1 MNILQMEDL
10 VKGMPDEMLMQE
22 AQMPSGQIPQFL
34 ALSEVQR
41 RKEMRDKFQAPPQA
55 TVADQILQSGIASA
69 MPQQPPQGGMAP
81 PQGPPMGAPQ
91 GPVMAYGGGMM
102 PYTMADGGAVPGGPL
117 AGSAQ
122 ADVIRESQSG
132 KARFADFLRQNL
144 TTPQGLG
151 RLAAG
156 ALGTAVGGPLAGY
169 AASAGFNRLFPMG
182 PSALESAVQNVQ
194 QANNPFGM
202 YGQSFAQA
210 GADRQAALDQA
221 GAMAL
226 GNRYQDYLNRM
237 TNPFAGTGSGI
248 VRDERLGDQSLNLD
262 DYGMGMYG
270 GGQVPYRM
278 QEGRT
283 VPGTNPAI
291 SDLNAR
297 IASAIM
303 PRRAQ
308 FTVIREAKA
317 LRDQGKIDEAVNLL
331 TQEGIDPR
339 QVLGDMPAAPAPAA
353 APAAPAPAAA
363 PPAGPTDMLA
373 FPMRPIGLTPDFS
386 AMAAPSSAPGVTPPA
401 GGAMPAAPRQ
411 DAASMISE
419 IAGALPDATRA
430 LSGMNAGIPD
440 ATRLLRGA
448 EPVQADYEALRP
460 DFSPFI
466 QQVEQRGKESVQR
479 YEQSIKDIE
488 DRMKKERL
496 GAVLTTL
503 GANLMAGESAL
514 GLEKAG
520 ALAQQMGKEARQEIA
535 AERRAL
541 DAAREG
547 TADKVLTL
555 QLQQVTA
562 DTGAKRDFLKANDE
576 FRKLGVQ
583 VAIDQGKEARAAQ
596 RDMNQLALNLAS
608 NTISRLKS
616 LDEQNA
622 LNTRSF
628 VTAMSAESD
637 TILKLLEQMVITDP
651 NEKIKKYNQLM
662 ESKIRG
668 YGALYPNI
676 DISSVISAFKQDTGG
691 TGGTGAQSG
700 SSRFDVQVVNPGR

>member
-55 TVADQILQSGIASA
+55 TVADQIMQGGIASA

-81 PQGPPMGAPQ
+81 PQGPPQ
-91 GPVMAYGGGMM
+91 GGPPVQMYGGGM
-102 PYTMADGGAVPGGPL
+102 VPSYMQAGGPI
-117 AGSAQ
+117 GSNEQ
-122 ADVIRESQSG
+122 AAVLREAQSG

-156 ALGTAVGGPLAGY
+156 AIGTSVGGPLAGY

-182 PSALESAVQNVQ
+182 PTAVESAQ
-194 QANNPFGM
+194 QKAYQAMNPFNT
-202 YGQSFAQA
+202 YGKSFAQA
-210 GADRQAALDQA
+210 GADRQAELDQA

-317 LRDQGKIDEAVNLL
+317 LRDQGKIDEAINLL

-339 QVLGDMPAAPAPAA
+339 QVLGGAPRPAAPAA
-353 APAAPAPAAA
+353 APAVAPDAPAPEAA
-363 PPAGPTDMLA
+363 PSAGPINMLA
-373 FPMRPIGLTPDFS
+373 LPMRPMGLTPDFS
-386 AMAAPSSAPGVTPPA
+386 AMAAPSSAPGMTPPA
-401 GGAMPAAPRQ
+401 GGAAPPVSGM
-411 DAASMISE
+411 D
-419 IAGALPDATRA
+419 IAGANVDITTLFPQARGVVGGRG
-430 LSGMNAGIPD
+430 SGMPQDLAAGIKPYED
-440 ATRLLRGA
+440 ILAVDPNAAVFKGTDFTSLIEQQQKRGA
-448 EPVQADYEALRP
+448 ERAA
-460 DFSPFI
+460 S
-466 QQVEQRGKESVQR
+466 
-479 YEQSIKDIE
+479 YEQTIKGIE
-488 DRMKKERL
+488 NEMKRERL

-503 GANLMAGESAL
+503 GANLMAGEGAL

-520 ALAQQMGKEARQEIA
+520 ALAQQIGKETRQEIA
-535 AERRAL
+535 AERRAARTAE
-541 DAAREG
+541 DATSDRIFALN
-547 TADKVLTL
+547 AQQLTS
-555 QLQQVTA
+555 
-562 DTGAKRDFLKANDE
+562 DTE
-576 FRKLGVQ
+576 
-583 VAIDQGKEARAAQ
+583 AQ
-596 RDMNQLALNLAS
+596 RALYTAQRGVKEKALEFLQKDIGNRQQAEQAANQLAATLTVSMVNSIRDKVVSEGADRRSALSFAQSLAKEQLEILSANPQLAAMPKEDLQNLINQTMRA
-608 NTISRLKS
+608 
-616 LDEQNA
+616 A
-622 LNTRSF
+622 LE
-628 VTAMSAESD
+628 TAFSAVG
-637 TILKLLEQMVITDP
+637 T
-651 NEKIKKYNQLM
+651 
-662 ESKIRG
+662 
-668 YGALYPNI
+668 ALPPTFN
-676 DISSVISAFKQDTGG
+676 TGG
-691 TGGTGAQSG
+691 PRRGSTAQSG
-700 SSRFDVQVVNPGR
+700 PREKSLSSFMNP

>member
-55 TVADQILQSGIASA
+55 TVADQILQGGIASA

-81 PQGPPMGAPQ
+81 PQGPPMGAP
-91 GPVMAYGGGMM
+91 PVAAYGGGMM

-182 PSALESAVQNVQ
+182 PTALESAVQNVQ

-248 VRDERLGDQSLNLD
+248 VRDERLGDQSLNFD

-503 GANLMAGESAL
+503 GANLMAGESAV

-562 DTGAKRDFLKANDE
+562 DTGAKRDFLRANDE

>member
-1 MNILQMEDL
+1 MNILQMEDM
-10 VKGMPDEMLMQE
+10 VKGLPDQVLMQE

-55 TVADQILQSGIASA
+55 TVADQILQGGIASV

-81 PQGPPMGAPQ
+81 PQGPPMGPPPGPQ
-91 GPVMAYGGGMM
+91 GAPVMAYGGGMM
-102 PYTMADGGAVPGGPL
+102 PYT
-117 AGSAQ
+117 
-122 ADVIRESQSG
+122 
-132 KARFADFLRQNL
+132 
-144 TTPQGLG
+144 
-151 RLAAG
+151 
-156 ALGTAVGGPLAGY
+156 
-169 AASAGFNRLFPMG
+169 
-182 PSALESAVQNVQ
+182 
-194 QANNPFGM
+194 
-202 YGQSFAQA
+202 
-210 GADRQAALDQA
+210 
-221 GAMAL
+221 
-226 GNRYQDYLNRM
+226 
-237 TNPFAGTGSGI
+237 
-248 VRDERLGDQSLNLD
+248 
-262 DYGMGMYG
+262 MYG

-283 VPGTNPAI
+283 VPDLTMRMKAQNLAGAGEKIPVNMDLISYVKTKLPTFDALPPAAKEEV
-291 SDLNAR
+291 LAR
-297 IASAIM
+297 FEPMYNQARSRTEMVQRAS
-303 PRRAQ
+303 
-308 FTVIREAKA
+308 
-317 LRDQGKIDEAVNLL
+317 IDP
-331 TQEGIDPR
+331 EGILAELEATR
-339 QVLGDMPAAPAPAA
+339 TA
-353 APAAPAPAAA
+353 APAAVTPVAATTAPSAA
-363 PPAGPTDMLA
+363 PTGT
-373 FPMRPIGLTPDFS
+373 
-386 AMAAPSSAPGVTPPA
+386 AAPGMTPPA
-401 GGAMPAAPRQ
+401 GGATPVAPTQ
-411 DAASMISE
+411 NAASMISE

-448 EPVQADYEALRP
+448 EPVQAQYEALIP

-488 DRMKKERL
+488 NRMKQERL

-503 GANLMAGESAL
+503 GANLMAGEGAL

-520 ALAQQMGKEARQEIA
+520 LTAQQIGKEMRQEVA

-541 DAAREG
+541 DVAREG
-547 TADKVLTL
+547 TADKVLGL

-562 DTGAKRDFLKANDE
+562 DAGAKRDFLKANDE
-576 FRKLGVQ
+576 FRKLGIQ
-583 VAIDQGKEARAAQ
+583 IAIDQGKEARAAQ

-637 TILKLLEQMVITDP
+637 TVLKLLEQMVITDP
-651 NEKIKKYNQLM
+651 NEKIRKYNQLM

-700 SSRFDVQVVNPGR
+700 SSRFNVQVVNPGR

>member
-81 PQGPPMGAPQ
+81 PQGPPMGAP
-91 GPVMAYGGGMM
+91 PVMAYGGGMM
-102 PYTMADGGAVPGGPL
+102 PYT
-117 AGSAQ
+117 
-122 ADVIRESQSG
+122 
-132 KARFADFLRQNL
+132 
-144 TTPQGLG
+144 
-151 RLAAG
+151 
-156 ALGTAVGGPLAGY
+156 
-169 AASAGFNRLFPMG
+169 
-182 PSALESAVQNVQ
+182 
-194 QANNPFGM
+194 
-202 YGQSFAQA
+202 
-210 GADRQAALDQA
+210 
-221 GAMAL
+221 
-226 GNRYQDYLNRM
+226 
-237 TNPFAGTGSGI
+237 
-248 VRDERLGDQSLNLD
+248 
-262 DYGMGMYG
+262 MYG

-283 VPGTNPAI
+283 VPGDNPAI
-291 SDLNAR
+291 RALNAR

-386 AMAAPSSAPGVTPPA
+386 AMDAPSSAPGVTPPA
-401 GGAMPAAPRQ
+401 GGAMLAAPRQ

-503 GANLMAGESAL
+503 GANLMAGESAV

-547 TADKVLTL
+547 TADKMLTL

-637 TILKLLEQMVITDP
+637 TVLKLLEQMMITDP

-676 DISSVISAFKQDTGG
+676 DISSVIAAFKQDTGG

-700 SSRFDVQVVNPGR
+700 RPKYDISVVNPGR